1 MNRPALAALLLACT
15 CTYSVAQATPY
26 VFVARH
32 SQGVMRWNHLGF
44 SNPSAQFNQI
54 DGTLDW
60 NAVDPAKSSVIATI
74 KTIGIATGVP
84 ALDEHFASDKF
95 FDYAHNS
102 LITFS
107 STRIEKAAAVGHFT
121 VTGNLALHG
130 VTKSVTLDIVINK
143 VGASP
148 RTNLPTVGF
157 EGTTTLKRS
166 DFGLDRYVPLVSDE
180 IRIELTVEAVDAA
193 AQAKFED
200 AEAKKEAAA
209 KQAQTAGKAS
219 D

>member
-1 MNRPALAALLLACT
+1 MNRSALAALLLACT
-15 CTYSVAQATPY
+15 CSVAQATPY

-60 NAVDPAKSSVIATI
+60 NASNPTQSSVKATI
-74 KTIGIATGVP
+74 KTSGIATGVP
-84 ALDEHFASDKF
+84 ALDEHFASAEF
-95 FDYAHNS
+95 FDYPHNP

-107 STRIEKAAAVGHFT
+107 STRIEKATTEGHFI
-121 VTGNLALHG
+121 VTGDLVMHG
-130 VTKSVTLDIVINK
+130 VTKSVMLDMVVNK
-143 VGASP
+143 VGLSP
-148 RTNLPTVGF
+148 RTNLPSVGF

-166 DFGLDRYVPLVSDE
+166 DFELGRFVPLVSDE

-193 AQAKFED
+193 ALAKFE
-200 AEAKKEAAA
+200 AEAAKEDAAA
-209 KQAQTAGKAS
+209 KQAQAAGKTS